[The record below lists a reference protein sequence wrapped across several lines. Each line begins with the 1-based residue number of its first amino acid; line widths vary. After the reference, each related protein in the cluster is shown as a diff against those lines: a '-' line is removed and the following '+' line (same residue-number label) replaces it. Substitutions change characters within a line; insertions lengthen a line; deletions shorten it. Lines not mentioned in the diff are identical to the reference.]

1 LENLRLNGATRA
13 EAEFLLTQRIELNAL
28 TSDQLAAFIERKLNE
43 HGIKKLIPKADLLRD
58 AYRLFM
64 NSKRLQKVVEDR
76 IEEIENERFPTPA
89 NLTDRVT
96 AYLQRYREKRW
107 DEAIAAIVEDEE

>member
-1 LENLRLNGATRA
+1 MRLNGATRA

-28 TSDQLAAFIERKLNE
+28 TSDQLVAFIERKLNE

-58 AYRLFM
+58 AYRIFI
-64 NSKRLQKVVEDR
+64 NSKRLEKVFEER
-76 IEEIENERFPTPA
+76 IEEIENEHISTPA
-89 NLTDRVT
+89 NLKARVA
-96 AYLQRYREKRW
+96 AYLRQYREKRW